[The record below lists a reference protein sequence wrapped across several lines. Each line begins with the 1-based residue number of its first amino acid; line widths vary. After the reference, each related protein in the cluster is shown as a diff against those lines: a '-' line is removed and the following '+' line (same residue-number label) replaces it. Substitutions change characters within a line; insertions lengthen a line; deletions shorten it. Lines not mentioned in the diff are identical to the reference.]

1 MKLAVA
7 VCFVLLAGCGPTG
20 LNLMGSPT
28 TPPDWSIREAAGLR
42 IAAPAA
48 WLGPEVLP
56 AREPTG
62 PRAWVVFR
70 DPSGAEMLTL
80 MTWRDA
86 TASSLAASQFQSE
99 RPKGDAPRE
108 LTMVDGT
115 LTRTAIALTA
125 YARWSDAT
133 GAGTYE
139 CRHLY
144 VQVDP
149 TLVAD
154 VIVCG
159 AQVRGSSTPT
169 PDLRRMQER
178 VAIRL
183 GAAARQP

>member
-1 MKLAVA
+1 MA
-7 VCFVLLAGCGPTG
+7 VCVVLLAGCGPTG
-20 LNLMGSPT
+20 LSPTGSPT

-70 DPSGAEMLTL
+70 EPSGAEALTL
-80 MTWRDA
+80 MTWPDT

-99 RPKGDAPRE
+99 LPKGDAPRE
-108 LTMVDGT
+108 LTMVDAA

-125 YARWSDAT
+125 YAQWSDAT
-133 GAGTYE
+133 GTGTYE
-139 CRHLY
+139 CRHLF
-144 VQVDP
+144 VQVDR
-149 TLVAD
+149 TLVTD
-154 VIVCG
+154 VIACG
-159 AQVRGSSTPT
+159 AHVRGSSTPT
-169 PDLRRMQER
+169 PDLRRTQER

-183 GAAARQP
+183 SVAQP